1 VSLRL
6 VTQALYELTE
16 LLGAALIHNNPILGA
31 GCAFVSRTVPR
42 APSLAL
48 ERCSRSG
55 LERNSGSNSKAE
67 AEAVNYSGGAIQAI
81 IAARRQVL
89 RLTQDALKQKRQTVL
104 RRIDLKITFDAKAV
118 PVASIE
124 DLRAIELDIA
134 AQESK
139 AAAARAEADRYSGGL
154 LQSLALMKAAT
165 EEFSTAT
172 LRMKLY
178 TSKYG
183 IGLPLAPEGAV
194 EAKPAPAGKVVKD
207 RDAL

>member
-1 VSLRL
+1 VLRSFITTLSLGL
-6 VTQALYELTE
+6 
-16 LLGAALIHNNPILGA
+16 AAL
-31 GCAFVSRTVPR
+31 
-42 APSLAL
+42 SLAALFLVLQASPSNDVL
-48 ERCSRSG
+48 EAD
-55 LERNSGSNSKAE
+55 LKEIAVLIQKAE